1 MSEFAIKNEKFEGP
15 LQLLLTLITERK
27 MHISE
32 VSLAEIADTFI
43 TYASRLEEFPV
54 LESAEFLVVA
64 STLMLI
70 KSRSLLPGIAIT
82 DDEKSEIEN
91 LEERLR
97 LYAIYQEAGKKI
109 AEQFGEREMLLPNER
124 KETIVFAPPAVETI
138 EPSKLSQI
146 LMSVLNA
153 IPTLASIP
161 QTTIK
166 KIMSLEEAMQ
176 GLLTRVTT
184 SVRTSFKEAHAGKP
198 MTPEHKLNIV
208 LSFLAL
214 LELVRRGKIAVEQ
227 SGTFHDIT
235 IESEEITTPR
245 YA

>member
-1 MSEFAIKNEKFEGP
+1 MPQFAIKNEKFEGP

-27 MHISE
+27 MHVSE

-43 TYASRLEEFPV
+43 SYASQLEEFPV
-54 LESAEFLVVA
+54 QESAEFLVVA

-97 LYAIYQEAGKKI
+97 LYAIYQEAGKKL
-109 AEQFGEREMLLPNER
+109 AETFGASEMLLPER
-124 KETIVFAPPAVETI
+124 REESVVFAPPVVETI
-138 EPSKLSQI
+138 EPSKLSQV
-146 LMSVLNA
+146 LMAVLNA

-176 GLLTRVTT
+176 GLLTRVTN
-184 SVRTSFKEAHAGKP
+184 SVKTSFKEHHAGKP

-227 SGTFHDIT
+227 SGTFHDIL
-235 IESEEITTPR
+235 IEPEEITTPK